1 MTQAAHFKTFFNVI
15 EVSVMYGMVG
25 AVLYSTVGTFCTVR
39 YDTVWIKHWECIKCP
54 CVLCKTYLK
63 DIGYV

>member
-39 YDTVWIKHWECIKCP
+39 YDTV
-54 CVLCKTYLK
+54 
-63 DIGYV
+63 